1 MSEKQKRLV
10 DLRTMYYQKTQEIL
24 KLKGDIEAL
33 ERDVQRT
40 CDHEWEYDDSE
51 RGVGA
56 GISAASAKS
65 IGDEVRSVEPI
76 FWGEQDQTPKKKKR
90 PMATP
95 LDEAKRIYLEQIPK
109 LQQLNDQMKQVRKII
124 GAQKRVFKKP

>member
-24 KLKGDIEAL
+24 RLEGKIEAL

-51 RGVGA
+51 RGG
-56 GISAASAKS
+56 
-65 IGDEVRSVEPI
+65 RS
-76 FWGEQDQTPKKKKR
+76 WHQCRKCKKYR
-90 PMATP
+90 
-95 LDEAKRIYLEQIPK
+95 
-109 LQQLNDQMKQVRKII
+109 
-124 GAQKRVFKKP
+124 